1 MIENKILRKIN
12 REDKKEFNNQILGY
26 NNIPVKK
33 SFILLNSEVFKSFKI
48 NDTIEI
54 TFLQKK
60 QVKIFFKLT
69 KENFSVNCDKNISI
83 NDYTVELITKE
94 YNFNPIK
101 EKISVHKLSPENIS
115 LSEIVIELS
124 EYAPRSELF
133 NITLNMLNDTVM
145 KGQEIYN
152 KDKKI
157 IGIISKLSND
167 SFSGLVTSST
177 NFILN

>member
-1 MIENKILRKIN
+1 MG
-12 REDKKEFNNQILGY
+12 NN
-26 NNIPVKK
+26 
-33 SFILLNSEVFKSFKI
+33 
-48 NDTIEI
+48 TII
-54 TFLQKK
+54 
-60 QVKIFFKLT
+60 
-69 KENFSVNCDKNISI
+69 
-83 NDYTVELITKE
+83 

-101 EKISVHKLSPENIS
+101 EKISVQKLSPENIS

-177 NFILN
+177 NFILNSLNSDIYLMLDISKSSYHYTSYYYINYE